1 MPVYKDE
8 ERNSWFVRCYYTD
21 IHGKRKQAFK
31 RGFKL
36 QRDAKNWGNDF
47 LKQIHGSSDMTFQ
60 SLYDIYIKDMCS
72 RYKENTVDGY
82 RTVFRLSL
90 IHI

>member
-1 MPVYKDE
+1 MLL
-8 ERNSWFVRCYYTD
+8 
-21 IHGKRKQAFK
+21 HGHSRKENKPFK

-36 QRDAKNWGNDF
+36 QRDMKELGNDF

-60 SLYDIYIKDMCS
+60 SLYDIHIKDMDS

-82 RTVFRLSL
+82 RTVFRKL
-90 IHI
+90 ILPYFGEKR

>member
-8 ERNSWFVRCYYTD
+8 ERNSWFVRYYYTD

-36 QRDAKNWGNDF
+36 QRDAKN
-47 LKQIHGSSDMTFQ
+47 
-60 SLYDIYIKDMCS
+60 
-72 RYKENTVDGY
+72 
-82 RTVFRLSL
+82 
-90 IHI
+90 